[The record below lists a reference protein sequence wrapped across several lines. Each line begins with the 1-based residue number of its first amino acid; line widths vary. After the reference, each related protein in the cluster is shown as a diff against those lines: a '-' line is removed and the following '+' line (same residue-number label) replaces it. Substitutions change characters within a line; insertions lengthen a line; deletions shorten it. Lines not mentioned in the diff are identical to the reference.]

1 MEYLEYLNTF
11 DIEQRLWNCFKRITL
26 TTFQIK
32 IELSIRITVIA
43 FLLHWFKVVSILWF
57 DIWEFYESKIARA
70 YLTTVR
76 TFVITGQQI
85 LLSMLLIRKWHTMM
99 IEEYDPTP
107 NKYQYDVSRFKRL
120 IFNVLKNLWSYI
132 NSSSI

>member
-99 IEEYDPTP
+99 IEKNDPTP
-107 NKYQYDVSRFKRL
+107 NKYQYDVSRLKRL
-120 IFNVLKNLWSYI
+120 IFNVLKNLWSFI
-132 NSSSI
+132 NTSSI